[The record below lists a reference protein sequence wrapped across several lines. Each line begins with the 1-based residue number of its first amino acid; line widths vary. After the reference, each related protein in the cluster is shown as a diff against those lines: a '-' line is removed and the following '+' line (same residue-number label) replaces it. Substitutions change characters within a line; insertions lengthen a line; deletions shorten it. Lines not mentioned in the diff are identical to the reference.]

1 MANKFLRVLVACGSD
16 LEQSFEAE
24 LRGAGVHSN
33 RGQNSGVHVLRE
45 NLSQDKSELWA
56 AVPGT
61 VSVPRLR
68 PSATL
73 ADTSVAAP

>member
-1 MANKFLRVLVACGSD
+1 VACGSD

-24 LRGAGVHSN
+24 LRGAGDSN
-33 RGQNSGVHVLRE
+33 RGQNSGIPVLRE
-45 NLSQDKSELWA
+45 NLSQDKSDLWA

-61 VSVPRLR
+61 VSVPRLG